1 MIETMTIKPL
11 KKDWGLNFSV
21 FNNHNF
27 EVHHASI
34 EPGGYSSSHC
44 HRNKHNLFYV
54 VSGSLWVHFYGSEE
68 GAANN
73 QIAHTVE
80 LATGDKLIVPP
91 RVWHRFYAPKSSEL
105 VNLLE
110 VYWIDPV
117 NPDDI
122 VRKDVGGVYPN

>member
-1 MIETMTIKPL
+1 MIETMTLKPL
-11 KKDWGLNFSV
+11 KKDWGLNFSI

-27 EVHHASI
+27 EVHHACV

-44 HRNKHNLFYV
+44 HRHKYNLFYV

-73 QIAHTVE
+73 QVAHTVE
-80 LATGDKLIVPP
+80 LLVGDKLIVPP
-91 RVWHRFYAPKSSEL
+91 RIWHRFSAPKSSEP

-110 VYWIDPV
+110 VYWSDSV